1 MFELAV
7 VSSLTDVWKVLEFL
21 KKDKEKA
28 ARGEEFVRITQHHS
42 VDFNIQVIEKV

>member
-7 VSSLTDVWKVLEFL
+7 VSSLTDAWRVLEFL
-21 KKDKEKA
+21 KIDKEKA

-42 VDFNIQVIEKV
+42 TDFNIQVTEKV